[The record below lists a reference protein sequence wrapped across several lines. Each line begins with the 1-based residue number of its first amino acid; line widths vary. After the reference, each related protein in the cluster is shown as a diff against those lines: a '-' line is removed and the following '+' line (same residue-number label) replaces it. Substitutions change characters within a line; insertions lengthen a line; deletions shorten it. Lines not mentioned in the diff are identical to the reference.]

1 MNIYQLGSMLLSAHM
16 FIPTT
21 SIERNSFLSKNILV
35 YTMQKHKNDNNY
47 DPAKH
52 SFNFISSLGIFNDF
66 VQSVLKPNKD
76 FYEQIYY
83 DRFARGIICGHIVLT
98 CISKKKSISS
108 SIDEYLNDID
118 MNEHNIL
125 YPYRGIMVKHTKTNI
140 INNIWPIYKK
150 VAVYW
155 CTLIQSKVPQNIH
168 SKSFIDFTKFES
180 DNPKIK
186 ATGFEG
192 FCKLTDAYIQ
202 LATDFIPPRS
212 SKPLLE
218 SHEALPVLTAIE
230 QLLLRRI

>member
-16 FIPTT
+16 FMPTN
-21 SIERNSFLSKNILV
+21 SSERNSFLCKNILV
-35 YTMQKHKNDNNY
+35 YTMQEHKNDNNY

-66 VQSVLKPNKD
+66 VQGILKPSKD

-83 DRFARGIICGHIVLT
+83 DRFIRGMICGHIVLI

-140 INNIWPIYKK
+140 INNILTIYKK
-150 VAVYW
+150 
-155 CTLIQSKVPQNIH
+155 LQ
-168 SKSFIDFTKFES
+168 
-180 DNPKIK
+180 
-186 ATGFEG
+186 
-192 FCKLTDAYIQ
+192 YIG
-202 LATDFIPPRS
+202 
-212 SKPLLE
+212 
-218 SHEALPVLTAIE
+218 AL
-230 QLLLRRI
+230 